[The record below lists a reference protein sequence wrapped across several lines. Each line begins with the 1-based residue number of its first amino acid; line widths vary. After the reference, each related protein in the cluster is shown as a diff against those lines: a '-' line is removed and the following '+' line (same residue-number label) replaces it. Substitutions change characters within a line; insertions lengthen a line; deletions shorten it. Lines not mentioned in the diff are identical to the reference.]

1 MSRESSDS
9 LSAELCGYLERRFGV
24 PGSAFDDAAFAE
36 VAGGEIWVATRD
48 AARTGG
54 ARRPPGLRAF
64 RRSPDGLKPTS
75 AFLVSIGHL
84 VASSRID
91 LDAEGLRSLLL
102 GRRLAADAADAT
114 DGYVALSY
122 DGEVFGCGLIADG
135 IVRCVIPTGRRQ
147 ELLDVL
153 AASPPR
159 RAPEM

>member
-1 MSRESSDS
+1 
-9 LSAELCGYLERRFGV
+9 LYLERRFGV
-24 PGSAFDDAAFAE
+24 PVRVFDDAAFAE
-36 VAGGEIWVATRD
+36 VVGGEIWVATRD

-54 ARRPPGLRAF
+54 ARRPAGLRAF

-84 VASSRID
+84 VTSARID
-91 LDAEGLRSLLL
+91 LDAQALRSLLL
-102 GRRLAADAADAT
+102 GRRLAADAT
-114 DGYVALSY
+114 DGYVALSHA
-122 DGEVFGCGLIADG
+122 GAVFGCGLIADG

-147 ELLDVL
+147 ELLDIL

>member
-1 MSRESSDS
+1 MSRASSDS
-9 LSAELCGYLERRFGV
+9 LSAEVCEYLERRFGV
-24 PGSAFDDAAFAE
+24 PGTAFDDAAFVE

-48 AARTGG
+48 AARAGG

-91 LDAEGLRSLLL
+91 LDLEALRSLLL
-102 GRRLAADAADAT
+102 GRRLAADVT
-114 DGYVALSY
+114 DGYVALSH
-122 DGEVFGCGLIADG
+122 DGAVFGCGLIADG